1 MPATL
6 NPYLIF
12 NGNCRE
18 AMNFYKDCFGGD
30 LYLQT
35 VSEAPIAAQMPAN
48 LQNSIMH
55 SQLTSDAIVIM
66 ASDMNREK
74 LNDGN
79 GTQLCVI
86 CSSEVEI
93 NRFFNKLKEAGTIT
107 EPLAKMFWGG
117 YYGSLI
123 DQYGKYWSFNYEEAK
138 P

>member
-12 NGNCRE
+12 DGNCRE
-18 AMNFYKDCFGGD
+18 AMNFYKDCFGGS
-30 LYLQT
+30 LQLQT
-35 VSEAPIAAQMPAN
+35 VSEAPIASEMPSN
-48 LQNSIMH
+48 LQNSVMH
-55 SQLTSDAIVIM
+55 SQLTSDGIVIM

-79 GTQLCVI
+79 GSQLCVV
-86 CSSEVEI
+86 CSSEAEI
-93 NRFFNKLKEAGTIT
+93 NRFFNHMKEGGTIT

-123 DQYGKYWSFNYEEAK
+123 DQYGKYWSFNYEEQKA
-138 P
+138 